1 MKMAKKAKKAEDS
14 LGFGKINY
22 ILMAIGL
29 GMIILGYIFLA
40 TGDISAA
47 PILLVIGYCA
57 VLPTAILIHGRSK
70 KETAEGASGQNVQ
83 SSPGEV
89 SPDE

>member
-1 MKMAKKAKKAEDS
+1 MAKKAKKAEDS
-14 LGFGKINY
+14 LGFGKLNY
-22 ILMAIGL
+22 ILMAVGL

-70 KETAEGASGQNVQ
+70 KGSAEGASGRAAQ
-83 SSPGEV
+83 SSPGET
-89 SPDE
+89 SGDK